1 MKLSGPMSMFA
12 LAVAM
17 VGIIVA
23 LAAYLRKD
31 DRKSNYDVF
40 DEDYYNDGDYV
51 FDEGSAAADE
61 KAAEAETKETDQPE
75 ENVPAEEK
83 ETSEN

>member
-61 KAAEAETKETDQPE
+61 KAAEAENKETDQPE
-75 ENVPAEEK
+75 ENVPAEEE